1 MKLKPVNESNPVVGF
16 QPLAVI
22 TKGDVDLWEV
32 SGEQVVPV
40 VRLGRFCRLSRAI
53 LTHFRRLL
61 LRQAQHRSSLLFHYQ
76 GLLGTYNL
84 LTILLT
90 VFSAI
95 TMTHNPPLS
104 FREVFQIQKIL
115 GPARS
120 LFILAKI
127 FKRKKWNL

>member
-1 MKLKPVNESNPVVGF
+1 METFFRIEGDQPLAPITKCGAGFCKWLKKVLPVVG
-16 QPLAVI
+16 
-22 TKGDVDLWEV
+22 
-32 SGEQVVPV
+32 
-40 VRLGRFCRLSRAI
+40 LGRFLRLFRAI
-53 LTHFRRLL
+53 STHFRRLL
-61 LRQAQHRSSLLFHYQ
+61 LRQAQHRSSLLLIYKN
-76 GLLGTYNL
+76 LLGTNNL

-95 TMTHNPPLS
+95 TMTHNTPLS
-104 FREVFQIQKIL
+104 FGEVFQIQKIL